1 MKVLIVGAE
10 ESVSQAI
17 QAALVQAGIEVEVAD
32 INEVEVA
39 ISVNGGNIQD
49 VIGNIDMKA
58 HIVDFDNADCSNKG
72 EAAEVNEWNN
82 LEKRMPYVIA

>member
-10 ESVSQAI
+10 ESVSLAI

-58 HIVDFDNADCSNKG
+58 HIVDFDNADCG
-72 EAAEVNEWNN
+72 EKEISEARKWDD
-82 LEKRMPYVIA
+82 LGKRMPYVIA